1 MAGVGRMAHWVI
13 RGCCHLGRMETGSET
28 GVERGEEEGEGSA
41 GQASLV
47 QHLADSR
54 CASVFA
60 VVVVV
65 VS

>member
-1 MAGVGRMAHWVI
+1 MGRTAHWVI

-28 GVERGEEEGEGSA
+28 RAERGEEGEGSA

-60 VVVVV
+60 VVV
-65 VS
+65 